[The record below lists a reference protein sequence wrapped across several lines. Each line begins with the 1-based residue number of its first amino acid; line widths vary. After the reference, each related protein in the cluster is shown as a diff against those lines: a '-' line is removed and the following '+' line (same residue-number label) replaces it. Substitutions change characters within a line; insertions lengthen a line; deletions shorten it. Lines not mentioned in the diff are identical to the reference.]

1 MKGDFSLE
9 RTCIDRVWQQL
20 GDDSGGA
27 GRAGECGI
35 LSVVAS
41 GKEAGIGGGGTK
53 AFLSPWAVSGDS
65 VVHALFLLPIQHVLR
80 EKVGEGEG
88 EEVLKTLANWR
99 RAVRVHVSLS
109 WLYSHILEKE
119 HQFQFRPVL
128 ENQSF
133 YKLPNCLFFFGANI
147 YPRQLVEKLTTRF
160 PFSDVFWE
168 NIQLGLLL
176 SKQKSQRQIWKPIF
190 NR

>member
-1 MKGDFSLE
+1 MFCGLKWRAFEKKGISGLTIRNFWVPMKGDFSLE

-99 RAVRVHVSLS
+99 RAVWGTCKFVLIIFPYFGKGTSISV
-109 WLYSHILEKE
+109 
-119 HQFQFRPVL
+119 QACFRK
-128 ENQSF
+128 S
-133 YKLPNCLFFFGANI
+133 KLL
-147 YPRQLVEKLTTRF
+147 QT
-160 PFSDVFWE
+160 S
-168 NIQLGLLL
+168 
-176 SKQKSQRQIWKPIF
+176 
-190 NR
+190 